1 MRSIEL
7 WLGVQHGADRGRG
20 PLLRARRNRRSDGRC
35 VLWLRCFAHY
45 TGGQ

>member
-7 WLGVQHGADRGRG
+7 RLRVQHGANRGHG
-20 PLLRARRNRRSDGRC
+20 PLLRAWRKRRSDGRC